1 MIYKLHLTKEEIDFL
16 SVAVAERQEIIKY
29 SLKKGSIAER
39 PSDSVDP
46 FETPLSEAEKE
57 SMMQAQERSVVIAQK
72 LNLLS
77 AYVDLSLK
85 TRAAAKKA
93 KQQRTAY
100 YQYAL
105 KGIPLSDLDPMEI
118 NLEIPDP

>member
-16 SVAVAERQEIIKY
+16 SVAVAERQEIIRY

-46 FETPLSEAEKE
+46 FETPLSDTEKE
-57 SMMQAQERSVVIAQK
+57 SLIQAQERSVVIAQK

-77 AYVDLSLK
+77 SYVDLSLK
-85 TRAAAKKA
+85 TQLTARKA
-93 KQQRTAY
+93 KQQRAAY

-105 KGIPLSDLDPMEI
+105 KKIPVSELDPLEI